1 MSFDLQ
7 NEKIQMEKDGK
18 IVDCDVLFAFDC
30 TETNKSYV
38 GYSDNSFTNGR
49 KNIYI
54 SSYNPLSEEL
64 KLEDITDKKELDMVN
79 EVLMKLDQEC

>member
-30 TETNKSYV
+30 IETNKSYV
-38 GYSDNSFTNGR
+38 GYSDNSFTGGR

-54 SSYNPLSEEL
+54 SSYNPSSEEF